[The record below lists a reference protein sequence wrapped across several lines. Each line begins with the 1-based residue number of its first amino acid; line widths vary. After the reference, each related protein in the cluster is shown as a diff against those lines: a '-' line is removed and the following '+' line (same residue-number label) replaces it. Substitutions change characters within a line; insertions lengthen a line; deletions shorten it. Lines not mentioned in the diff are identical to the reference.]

1 MIHVVAL
8 GEEVCGIVEAV
19 SVVLVQRDVIDTV
32 IRPGKRGVFPLRE
45 CGHARIGAAAEHE
58 LDGWIDLLH
67 GFGGLIGKVAVF
79 VGGLVAGLPRA
90 VHFVAEAP
98 DLDVVRVFDTV
109 LDAQVAVFGAG
120 RVVAVFEQVARCFN
134 AACAEV
140 DGLHDLRV
148 GFFRPL
154 CELVD
159 ADIVRLCAAPC
170 KLKTLRAVFYGA
182 YAVFPVEIGDEVAAG
197 VTDDRHLQLAHEVEY
212 VAAEAVFIG
221 SGVARLPDAAVY
233 CTAEV
238 LDE

>member
-1 MIHVVAL
+1 M
-8 GEEVCGIVEAV
+8 
-19 SVVLVQRDVIDTV
+19 
-32 IRPGKRGVFPLRE
+32 
-45 CGHARIGAAAEHE
+45 
-58 LDGWIDLLH
+58 
-67 GFGGLIGKVAVF
+67 
-79 VGGLVAGLPRA
+79 AGLPRA

-238 LDE
+238 LDERAVDALIDFRNLEILFNGEFCLFCHRPDLSSEVVCTIYVFILA